1 MEIFFLA
8 RRRTSINMSE
18 EASLLRQMILLS
30 EEIFLK
36 APSAWYFCAYRNKFN
51 FDKKRLIRLHKTI
64 FPDTLPNCEDYY
76 ESILRNLRYINSKKH
91 KNKSD
96 LKIEMITNNVI
107 KSLRSDIEN
116 WHKNVVQST
125 GLEAL
130 LKFSDSE
137 EIYDYGNADYNENN
151 ENEDPY
157 LTDLYDCICDYPHLL
172 LIPDTFM
179 KSSFKATALSE
190 MESVTS
196 KLPFGIYQ
204 PLVAMPDL
212 SDLSHEELAI
222 CRRNILPHFKTI
234 SECIL
239 SFYQDDNRPF
249 YEEANA
255 NDILSWF
262 RDKLQVLLP
271 DFQKNF
277 ADNIIITKQYNKN
290 DMQKAT
296 DVHLGITSIEHIV
309 DLFVETQ
316 TLLPFVGATL
326 KSRLSKTVAINRSI
340 LFLFCE
346 TKPTN

>member
-1 MEIFFLA
+1 MEILFLA
-8 RRRTSINMSE
+8 RRHTSINVRE

-30 EEIFLK
+30 EKIFLK

-51 FDKKRLIRLHKTI
+51 FDKKRTIRVHKSI
-64 FPDTLPNCEDYY
+64 FHDTLSEFEDYY
-76 ESILRNLRYINSKKH
+76 EIVLRNLRYINSKKH
-91 KNKSD
+91 KNKSV
-96 LKIEMITNNVI
+96 LKLEMVTNNAI

-172 LIPDTFM
+172 LLPDTFM
-179 KSSFKATALSE
+179 KSSCKVTALSE
-190 MESVTS
+190 TESVPL

-204 PLVAMPDL
+204 PLIAMPDL
-212 SDLSHEELAI
+212 SDLSYEELAI
-222 CRRNILPHFKTI
+222 CRRNILPHFEAI

-262 RDKLQVLLP
+262 REKLQVLLP
-271 DFQKNF
+271 GFQKNF

-296 DVHLGITSIEHIV
+296 EVHLGITSIERIV

-326 KSRLSKTVAINRSI
+326 KSRLSKTDAINRSI
-340 LFLFCE
+340 FFLFCE